1 MKTFE
6 ITFTEDKNSNVYSA
20 NLCKAETAEQ
30 ARAYFQTL
38 GDCEIIGIVETNA
51 PPRPGQPVHIVPTIK
66 EKKEITN
73 EKL

>member
-6 ITFTEDKNSNVYSA
+6 ITFAEDKNSNIYSV

-38 GDCEIIGIVETNA
+38 GDCEIISIVETDA
-51 PPRPGQPVHIVPTIK
+51 SPRPGQPVHIVPAIK
-66 EKKEITN
+66 ERMLTD